1 MDVRLR
7 GGGEGRGG
15 GGGGGG
21 EVIQDR
27 PSLILSLQSGHEGSR
42 GVKPRG
48 SSASPKS
55 KDFTLRQKLGPFP
68 GDLGMGFAL

>member
-1 MDVRLR
+1 M
-7 GGGEGRGG
+7 
-15 GGGGGG
+15 
-21 EVIQDR
+21 IQDR